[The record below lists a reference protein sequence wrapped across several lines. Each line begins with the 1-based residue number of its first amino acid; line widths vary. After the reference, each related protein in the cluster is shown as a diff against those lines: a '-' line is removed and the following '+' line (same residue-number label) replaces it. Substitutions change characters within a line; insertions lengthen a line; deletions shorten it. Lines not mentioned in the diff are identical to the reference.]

1 MHMEK
6 GKGRFLVFCL
16 IIVFGL
22 GFVGEVR
29 AIDLLDGK
37 LRLHGFLKNETGI
50 RLKERVWHDPILAAA
65 PAPFIYPSENARAE
79 EHKLSVM
86 RSTLLIDGEY
96 DITEDLRF
104 GFIFRGYYDAKWDL
118 DSSIDYVAERTEG
131 DLRAEPDGEYLEAD
145 VDLREYHLLWTMGNF
160 RIKAGRQQIVWGEA
174 DAIRISDIINP
185 LDFSKD
191 YTTTAYGYD
200 WEDVRIPQRMIDIIY
215 VVPESPQQ
223 VELEFVLNPEDTRVH
238 TYAPYGE
245 LYYGPP
251 GNMSLIG
258 TGDLLTNY
266 FPFGAL
272 GRPPFPPYTLKSM
285 NKALGDAIDD
295 ANPDSNSASF
305 SGGMR
310 LRAVLGGWD
319 THLFYYYQRAQ
330 NPVFTSSGNFS
341 HLILPFPWDVYDEN
355 LGVKAHFP
363 HKNTIGATVNY
374 FHDLSGTV
382 FRGEFG
388 YTIDQPYSGLRQGV
402 VTDPASPDFGK
413 AWDGWFNDSVVYK
426 DTITYMLGFDRPTWI
441 PFLNETNTFFIT
453 GQFVHKFILDYN
465 DENAGKNN
473 KLLLSTTMG
482 KDGFSDHQ
490 TLVSLVI
497 NTKYYDDRIK
507 PDVLV
512 VWDIN
517 GHNGYV
523 RPALRWAPTYD
534 WMLEVGAL
542 YFWADS
548 YTCGPFGPVKDDDQ
562 IYCSIEWRF

>member
-1 MHMEK
+1 MEK
-6 GKGRFLVFCL
+6 RRAGFLILCL
-16 IIVFGL
+16 AVVLGL

-37 LRLHGFLKNETGI
+37 LRLHGFLKNETGM
-50 RLKERVWHDPILAAA
+50 RLKERSWYDPIILDA
-65 PAPFIYPSENARAE
+65 PIPSTLPAENARAE
-79 EHKLSVM
+79 EDKLSVM
-86 RSTLLIDGEY
+86 RSTMFIDGEY
-96 DITEDLRF
+96 DITDSLRF

-145 VDLREYHLLWTMGNF
+145 VDLREYHMTWELGNF

-185 LDFSKD
+185 LDYSKD
-191 YTTTAYGYD
+191 FTTTAYGYD
-200 WEDVRIPQRMIDIIY
+200 WEDVRIPQRMIDITY
-215 VVPESPQQ
+215 VAPDSPQQ
-223 VELEFVLNPEDTRVH
+223 VELEFVLNPEDSRVH
-238 TYAPYGE
+238 TYSPYGE
-245 LYYGPP
+245 LYYMNP
-251 GNMSLIG
+251 GNISLYPTNVLMASFG
-258 TGDLLTNY
+258 LPDLGFTSNSQND
-266 FPFGAL
+266 AI
-272 GRPPFPPYTLKSM
+272 
-285 NKALGDAIDD
+285 GDAIDD

-330 NPVFTSSGNFS
+330 NPIFTSFSNFTF
-341 HLILPFPWDVYDEN
+341 LTFPWDVFDET

-363 HKNTIGATVNY
+363 HKNTVGATANY
-374 FHDLSGTV
+374 FHDASGTV

-388 YTIDQPYSGLRQGV
+388 YTIDHPYTGLRQGV
-402 VTDPASPDFGK
+402 DGAGRPWG
-413 AWDGWFNDSVVYK
+413 GWFNDSVIYK
-426 DTITYMLGFDRPTWI
+426 DTVSYMLGFDRPTWI
-441 PFLNETNTFFIT
+441 SFLNKTNTFFIT

-465 DENAGKNN
+465 DEVKGQND
-473 KLLLSTTMG
+473 KLLLTTVMG
-482 KDGFSDHQ
+482 KDGMSDHQ
-490 TLVSLVI
+490 TLVSLKI
-497 NTKYYDDRIK
+497 DTKYYDDRIK

-548 YTCGPFGPVKDDDQ
+548 YVCGPFGPVKDDDQ
-562 IYCSIEWRF
+562 IYGSIEWRF